1 MRRLAGLLEIAERFP
16 NVYCSVGTHP
26 HHADEEDGIAAAEL
40 IELASHPKIVALGEA
55 GLDNFYDNGSP
66 EAQERGFRAH
76 IAAARATGLPLVI
89 HTRDADEACGRILED
104 EMAKGPFRAVLHCY
118 TGGRDLAMKAIAL
131 GLSISFTGI
140 LTFKKSQALRD
151 LAAELPADR
160 IMVETDAPYLAPGK
174 FRGKRNEPSYV
185 VEVAKVLAETRG
197 RFAGR
202 DFATDHGKFLPAV
215 QQSAGSESCGMTLTL
230 TVLGCG
236 SSAGVPRPALGWGAC
251 DPNNPKNRR
260 RRCSLL
266 AERAGEGGITR
277 IVIDTSPDLRE
288 QLIDA
293 NVDHIDA
300 VFLTHEHADQT
311 HGIDDLRS
319 VVLHQRRR
327 IPVYLNQS
335 TADHVLLRFSYC
347 FVSPP
352 GSDYPPILDHHSIEA
367 GESRTIEGKGGP
379 VTLSAFIMQHG
390 NIPAL
395 GYRIGDAA
403 YTPDVSDIPA
413 ESWPYLKDLDL
424 WIIDG
429 LRYAGHPSH
438 FSVNDALAWIDRF
451 KPRRAVITNMH
462 SDLDYE
468 VLRQSLPKGVIPA
481 YDGMRLTL
489 ERA

>member
-1 MRRLAGLLEIAERFP
+1 
-16 NVYCSVGTHP
+16 
-26 HHADEEDGIAAAEL
+26 
-40 IELASHPKIVALGEA
+40 
-55 GLDNFYDNGSP
+55 
-66 EAQERGFRAH
+66 
-76 IAAARATGLPLVI
+76 
-89 HTRDADEACGRILED
+89 
-104 EMAKGPFRAVLHCY
+104 
-118 TGGRDLAMKAIAL
+118 
-131 GLSISFTGI
+131 
-140 LTFKKSQALRD
+140 
-151 LAAELPADR
+151 
-160 IMVETDAPYLAPGK
+160 
-174 FRGKRNEPSYV
+174 
-185 VEVAKVLAETRG
+185 
-197 RFAGR
+197 
-202 DFATDHGKFLPAV
+202 
-215 QQSAGSESCGMTLTL
+215 MTLTL

-266 AERAGEGGITR
+266 VERAGDRGVTR

-293 NVDHIDA
+293 SVDHIDA

-319 VVLHQRRR
+319 VVMQ
-327 IPVYLNQS
+327 
-335 TADHVLLRFSYC
+335 
-347 FVSPP
+347 
-352 GSDYPPILDHHSIEA
+352 
-367 GESRTIEGKGGP
+367 
-379 VTLSAFIMQHG
+379 QHG

-413 ESWPYLKDLDL
+413 ESWPLLKDLDL

-451 KPRRAVITNMH
+451 KPRRAIITNMH

-468 VLRQSLPKGVIPA
+468 LLRQTLPPNVVPA
-481 YDGMRLTL
+481 HDG
-489 ERA
+489 